1 MLRFAANLDTLFG
14 EVGFLERI
22 PRARV
27 EGFDG
32 VEYASPYAYAKAE
45 LAALLRE
52 HGLEQ
57 VLIHLPPCDF
67 RRGDRGIACQPERRA
82 EFRDGVGLALEYA
95 QALGCRRVACWAG
108 VTAPGTSADV
118 ALDTC
123 IDNLRFAATALA
135 GAGVQ
140 LLIEPLNTRD
150 VPGSFLSQSTQG
162 LAMIEATGS
171 ENVGL
176 AYDIYHIQ
184 VMQGY
189 LVEDIRRCF
198 PRIAHF
204 QIADHPGRH
213 QPGTG
218 DIDCGLVLRLIE
230 RLGYTGWVGCEY
242 QPLGS
247 THESLAWL
255 SAYRRGAFG

>member
-22 PRARV
+22 AHARAA
-27 EGFDG
+27 GFDG

-52 HGLEQ
+52 HALEQ

-82 EFRDGVGLALEYA
+82 EFRDGVGVALEYA
-95 QALGCRRVACWAG
+95 QALGCPRVACWAG
-108 VTAPGTSADV
+108 VAAPGTSADV

-123 IDNLRFAATALA
+123 IDNLRFAAAALA
-135 GAGVQ
+135 AAGIQ

-150 VPGSFLSQSTQG
+150 VPGSFLSQSTQA

-171 ENVGL
+171 QNIGV
-176 AYDIYHIQ
+176 AYDIYHIK

-189 LVEDIRRCF
+189 LVEDNRRCF
-198 PRIAHF
+198 PRIGHF
-204 QIADHPGRH
+204 QNADHPGRH

-218 DIDCGLVLRLIE
+218 DIDCALVLRLID
-230 RLGYTGWVGCEY
+230 RLGYSGWIGCEY

-247 THESLAWL
+247 TLESLAWL
-255 SAYRRGAFG
+255 QAYRHGAFG